1 VRAGHMRC
9 RKGTRV
15 GVTCVRLRPVC
26 FRMSNVPYVTV

>member
-1 VRAGHMRC
+1 MRC

-26 FRMSNVPYVTV
+26 FRMSNVPYGFNYVTV